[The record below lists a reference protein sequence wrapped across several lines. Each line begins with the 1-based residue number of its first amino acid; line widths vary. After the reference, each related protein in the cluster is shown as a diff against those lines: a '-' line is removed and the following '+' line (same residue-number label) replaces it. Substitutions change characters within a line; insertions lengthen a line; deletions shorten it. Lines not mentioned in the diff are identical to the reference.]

1 MSNQYF
7 THDTYP
13 SEVGQKLQ
21 DHRDNKRY
29 KEWYSEVANY
39 FLKNSVETDE
49 QHRHFLMVV
58 YGKKYA
64 GNEVP
69 ESTRRSLAKLRI
81 MPGLSKAVARYKSSR
96 GTDPM
101 ASAVLDNFLKS
112 YQDKIINTFIND
124 VGVTDVSTKDGLLL
138 EKASFPYFKS
148 NNGRQ
153 QPPPVGW
160 DPNGELLLQTS
171 LFGQLM
177 ADAQGVSEVD
187 DPLVAFGAVQV
198 TAAAGNRS
206 SLLDVLEASRNAPG
220 TKVSKK
226 FTREE
231 LLEKRQCL
239 LFSDLLDQGGITNKI
254 FPNQWVYPG
263 TNEPFYGRVLPV
275 TPHGFDS
282 NLLSNYL
289 TTDKG
294 IKSYFDDLGKGE
306 QFLFSSF
313 SWVYLNSKG
322 EISEQKIY
330 KSSAK
335 RIQDG
340 VATGDRNAYNFEEVD
355 IKFEGT
361 NPSTAR
367 NDVLVTLKLKIDSFK
382 GIESV
387 ISRVDLGDDTVIDL
401 KVQDLITLPTLETVE
416 TKKIKGDT
424 VTLGSYSPDYS
435 RIRLKIWTD
444 PNDLDALIV
453 DLATIKHT
461 MERANDTTGGVTIT
475 IEYRGYFE
483 QSLNMPHND
492 AFATS
497 ETITMR
503 ESFNTYI
510 QELKNKRCSKNL
522 IREAERSSQEFVQN
536 STIEMLERG
545 DFLKRLFDR
554 ELIYTYELN
563 TNIEALAKRKNI
575 DLSINYLSKIYK
587 SGNLKE
593 QFESVSSGVTY
604 IQDGSLLS
612 TNSGEN
618 EDVAAAG
625 RAVGVVTT
633 DGVDE
638 DFGNWVSGLLNEG
651 EKKQDA
657 VENLKNFYS
666 FSPTNHCIFLGDIVT
681 LVTDCLYK
689 DYSSEMRE
697 GLEQMKLKFIVGTVK
712 VPHPSTGVD
721 GTGANPPYI
730 TINPLQIPIDLAFF
744 IEWFHSTYVKKGVG
758 SYPIGMF
765 LRDLIE
771 RLVNDVLYKNC
782 FANLLPDENPP
793 QLRTGFFSNHEEE
806 LKYFKTR
813 KDGWFHPYDPFAE
826 NPKAKQGLG
835 TRSMLMQKRYN
846 DTVDTSAN
854 YCVIYQQFPS
864 FFRQLR
870 NTQDGR
876 TLKDDPYTV
885 TMYYGANF
893 KDDNYCSDVKFSKT
907 DSDFL
912 REARYF
918 NSSQG
923 TLSLLSNV
931 YDLSFSFDGVK
942 GNTHFYPGNIINFIL
957 TDWAGDSNWQVGDS
971 LGESDPHVDGTKAY
985 VLGFGGYFIIKAVS
999 YKLSLKDGPGHFKI
1013 DISTKFLGTD
1023 VVSKGHV
1030 ESIEDVDVTE
1040 SAECIEAFN
1049 DNSEKITQ
1057 FAVENQIESET
1068 GVTYLADR
1076 SETNESS
1083 DAVRETEVDEN
1094 RLDKNWNQI
1103 NQFIQD
1109 NLVNSKNDVI
1119 SVPPQFKDALKELG
1133 YPSAIEFIKDS
1144 SGVLVRLDEFVSTE
1158 MLPPDDSS
1166 TFAFAKDQIY
1176 KGVSPAELGI
1186 KLPTVTRGELGA
1198 SLNVF
1203 TRTDRKLWR

>member
-1 MSNQYF
+1 MPTQYF
-7 THDTYP
+7 THNTYP

-64 GNEVP
+64 GNEVS
-69 ESTRRSLAKLRI
+69 ESTRRSLVKLRI
-81 MPGLSKAVARYKSSR
+81 IPGLSKAVARYKSSR

-101 ASAVLDNFLKS
+101 ASAILDNFLKN

-153 QPPPVGW
+153 QPPPAGW

-187 DPLVAFGAVQV
+187 DPLAAFGAAQV
-198 TAAAGNRS
+198 VAGAGDRS
-206 SLLDVLEASRNAPG
+206 SLLDALEASRNPPG

-239 LFSDLLDQGGITNKI
+239 LFSDLLNQGITHQM

-263 TNEPFYGRVLPV
+263 TSEPFYGRVLPV
-275 TPHGFDS
+275 TPHSFDS

-289 TTDKG
+289 TTDKR
-294 IKSYFDDLGKGE
+294 IKSYFNDLGKGE

-461 MERANDTTGGVTIT
+461 MDRANDTTGGVTIT

-497 ETITMR
+497 ETVAMR
-503 ESFNTYI
+503 ESFNNYI

-545 DFLKRLFDR
+545 DFLKRLFDKG
-554 ELIYTYELN
+554 LIYTYNLN
-563 TNIEALAKRKNI
+563 TNIEVLAKRKNI
-575 DLSINYLSKIYK
+575 DLSINYISSISK
-587 SGNLKE
+587 SGNLQG
-593 QFESVSSGVTY
+593 QFESVSSGETY
-604 IQDGSLLS
+604 IQEGGLLT

-618 EDVAAAG
+618 EDVAAEG

-638 DFGNWVSGLLNEG
+638 SFGNWVSEWWNGG

-712 VPHPSTGVD
+712 VPHPSTGV
-721 GTGANPPYI
+721 GAAGANPPYI

-744 IEWFHSTYVKKGVG
+744 IEWFHSTYIKKGVG

-806 LKYFKTR
+806 LRYFKTR
-813 KDGWFHPYDPFAE
+813 KDNWFHPYDPFAD
-826 NPKAKQGLG
+826 NPLAKQGLG
-835 TRSMLMQKRYN
+835 SRSMLMQKRYN

-870 NTQDGR
+870 NTQNGK

-1030 ESIEDVDVTE
+1030 ESSEDVDVTE
-1040 SAECIEAFN
+1040 STECIEAFN
-1049 DNSEKITQ
+1049 DNSERITQ
-1057 FAVENQIESET
+1057 FAVENELELET
-1068 GVTYLADR
+1068 AVTYLADR

-1083 DAVRETEVDEN
+1083 DAVRDTEVDED
-1094 RLDKNWNQI
+1094 RLNKNWSQI
-1103 NQFIQD
+1103 DQFIQD
-1109 NLVNSKNDVI
+1109 NLVNSRNDVI
-1119 SVPPQFKDALKELG
+1119 SVPPQFQEALRELG
-1133 YPSAIEFIKDS
+1133 YGSALEFIKEGGDIYVKGTFNVEEEAGPVEDFQVVSEDLNYEFS
-1144 SGVLVRLDEFVSTE
+1144 SPEVPPPVTPEPLGVDPLTE
-1158 MLPPDDSS
+1158 EQVKFRMSRN
-1166 TFAFAKDQIY
+1166 
-1176 KGVSPAELGI
+1176 I
-1186 KLPTVTRGELGA
+1186 KR
-1198 SLNVF
+1198 
-1203 TRTDRKLWR
+1203 WR